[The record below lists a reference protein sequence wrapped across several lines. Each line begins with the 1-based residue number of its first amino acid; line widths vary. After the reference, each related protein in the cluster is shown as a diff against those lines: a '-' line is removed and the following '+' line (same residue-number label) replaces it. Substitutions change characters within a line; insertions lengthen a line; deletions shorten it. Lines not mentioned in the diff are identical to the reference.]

1 MTPSEQSNWQ
11 FVNRVLIVI
20 GVVILAILL
29 VIGVFYVFD
38 VILLLFGAVLLAIF
52 LHGLAEIV
60 IRYTNLSEGLSVLL
74 VSVILVAALALGIS
88 LLAPDVAEQARLL
101 RGKIPES
108 AQNLST
114 QISQYSWGR
123 VLIEQL
129 PSTEQIIDTLNNA
142 SVLTRVGGYFST
154 TIGII
159 GNLLLVILIAIYLA
173 SEPRFY
179 VRGFLRLFP
188 ENRRQRVLE
197 ILKEI
202 VDTLGW
208 WLIGKFASMLFIGI
222 TTWIGLYFLGVP
234 LSLTLGLIAGLLAF
248 IPNFGPILS
257 VIPAVLL
264 AFIES
269 PIKAV
274 YVLALYIGVQVVE
287 SNIVTPY
294 IERRT
299 IELPPVLT
307 ISAQLALGILLGG
320 IGLVLATPL
329 LAVAMVL
336 VQTIYIEDVLG
347 ESLEEPIDT
356 ETDLHDEST
365 ADETQPKTPPES
377 VPD

>member
-1 MTPSEQSNWQ
+1 MIQTEHPNWQ
-11 FVNRVLIVI
+11 FANRVLIVI
-20 GVVILAILL
+20 AIVFLSSLLILGA
-29 VIGVFYVFD
+29 FYVFD

-60 IRYTNLSEGLSVLL
+60 MRLTNLSQGLAVLL
-74 VSVILVAALALGIS
+74 VSFILILALALGIWF
-88 LLAPDVAEQARLL
+88 LAPDVAEQVRHL
-101 RGKIPES
+101 RDELPRS
-108 AQNLST
+108 AENLRA
-114 QISQYSWGR
+114 QVAQYSWGK
-123 VLIEQL
+123 VLIEQI
-129 PSTEQIIDTLNNA
+129 PTTAQIAAALNNA
-142 SVLTRVGGYFST
+142 SVLSRVGGFFTT

-159 GNLLLVILIAIYLA
+159 GNIFLVILMAIYIA

-179 VRGFLRLFP
+179 VFGFLKLFP
-188 ENRRQRVLE
+188 QDNRPRALE
-197 ILKEI
+197 ILKET
-202 VDTLGW
+202 VDMLSW
-208 WLIGKFASMLFIGI
+208 WLIGKFASMLFIGV
-222 TTWIGLYFLGVP
+222 TTWIGLYLLGVP

-257 VIPAVLL
+257 VVPAILL

-274 YVLALYIGVQVVE
+274 YVLALYIGVQVIE

-307 ISAQLALGILLGG
+307 IAAQLALGILLGG

-329 LAVAMVL
+329 LAVVMVL

-347 ESLEEPIDT
+347 ERAEEPVEVT
-356 ETDLHDEST
+356 TDLHDES
-365 ADETQPKTPPES
+365 AANETEIKSAPKS

>member
-11 FVNRVLIVI
+11 FVNRVLIVV

-29 VIGVFYVFD
+29 VVGLFYVFD
-38 VILLLFGAVLLAIF
+38 VILLLFSAVLLAIF

-60 IRYTNLSEGLSVLL
+60 IRYTNLSEGFSVLL
-74 VSVILVAALALGIS
+74 VSVILVAALAFGVW
-88 LLAPDVAEQARLL
+88 LLAPDVAEQIRIL

-129 PSTEQIIDTLNNA
+129 PSAEQIIDTLNNA
-142 SVLTRVGGYFST
+142 SFLTRVGGYFST

-159 GNLLLVILIAIYLA
+159 GNLLLVILMAIYLA

-188 ENRRQRVLE
+188 ENRRQRALV
-197 ILKEI
+197 ILKDI

-234 LSLTLGLIAGLLAF
+234 LSLSLGLIAGLLAF

-347 ESLEEPIDT
+347 ERLEEPVET
-356 ETDLHDEST
+356 NTDLHDEST
-365 ADETQPKTPPES
+365 ADETQLKTPPES

>member
-11 FVNRVLIVI
+11 FVNRVLIVV

-29 VIGVFYVFD
+29 VVGVFYVFD

-60 IRYTNLSEGLSVLL
+60 IRYTNLSEGLAVLL
-74 VSVILVAALALGIS
+74 VSVILVAALAFGIW
-88 LLAPDVAEQARLL
+88 LLAPDVAEQIRIL

-123 VLIEQL
+123 VLIEQF
-129 PSTEQIIDTLNNA
+129 PSAEQIIDTLNNA
-142 SVLTRVGGYFST
+142 SFLTRVGGYFST

-159 GNLLLVILIAIYLA
+159 GNLLLVILMAIYLA

-188 ENRRQRVLE
+188 ENRRQRALV
-197 ILKEI
+197 ILKDI

-234 LSLTLGLIAGLLAF
+234 LSLSLGLIAGLLAF

-329 LAVAMVL
+329 LAAAMVL

-347 ESLEEPIDT
+347 ESLEEPVDT
-356 ETDLHDEST
+356 KTDLHDESA

>member
-1 MTPSEQSNWQ
+1 MSSTEHPNWQ
-11 FVNRVLIVI
+11 FTNRVLIVI
-20 GVVILAILL
+20 GIIILAFML
-29 VIGVFYVFD
+29 VVGVFYVFD
-38 VILLLFGAVLLAIF
+38 VVLLLFGAILLAIF
-52 LHGLAEIV
+52 LHGLADIL
-60 IRYTNLSEGLSVLL
+60 IRYTKISEGLSVLL
-74 VSVILVAALALGIS
+74 VSVILVAALAFGVW
-88 LLAPDVAEQARLL
+88 LLAPDVADQIRLL
-101 RGKIPES
+101 RDKMPQS
-108 AQNLST
+108 AQNLSN
-114 QISQYSWGR
+114 QISQYSWGK

-142 SVLTRVGGYFST
+142 SVLTRVGGFFST

-159 GNLLLVILIAIYLA
+159 GNFLLVILMAIYLA

-188 ENRRQRVLE
+188 ENKRERALE

-208 WLIGKFASMLFIGI
+208 WLIGKFASMLFIGV
-222 TTWIGLYFLGVP
+222 TTWIGLYFIGVP

-248 IPNFGPILS
+248 IPNFGPIIS
-257 VIPAVLL
+257 VVPALLL

-274 YVLALYIGVQVVE
+274 YVLALYVAVQVVE

-307 ISAQLALGILLGG
+307 VSAQLALGILLGG

-329 LAVAMVL
+329 LAVIMVL
-336 VQTIYIEDVLG
+336 VQMIYLEDILG
-347 ESLEEPIDT
+347 ERVQESVGT
-356 ETDLHDEST
+356 KTDLHDESVA
-365 ADETQPKTPPES
+365 ADTPPSAPTES